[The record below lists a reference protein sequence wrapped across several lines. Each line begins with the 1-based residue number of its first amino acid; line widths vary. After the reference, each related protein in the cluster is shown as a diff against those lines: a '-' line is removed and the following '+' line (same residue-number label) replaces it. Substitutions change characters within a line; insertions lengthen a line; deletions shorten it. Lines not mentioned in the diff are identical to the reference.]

1 MLKRT
6 TLLTLATCALL
17 VAPFSANAQRPSRG
31 GFGGQGSMPRVGET
45 MPDVSAF
52 DSNGKP
58 FSLRQKTKGRH
69 AVIVFGCLT

>member
-1 MLKRT
+1 MMKRT
-6 TLLTLATCALL
+6 AIFITATIALTFA
-17 VAPFSANAQRPSRG
+17 VNAQRPSRG
-31 GFGGQGSMPRVGET
+31 EFAGRSSLPRVGEV

>member
-1 MLKRT
+1 MLIRT
-6 TLLTLATCALL
+6 TILTLATCALL
-17 VAPFSANAQRPSRG
+17 AAPFNADAQRPSRG
-31 GFGGQGSMPRVGET
+31 EFAGRSSLPRVGQA